1 MKLFL
6 VIILLFLNNCSFDDK
21 TGIWKNEK
29 ALTKKE
35 SSLFTDF
42 KTLTG
47 SKSVFNEIIRLEE
60 NFNFELPKRVNNDKW
75 EDIYYNQ
82 FNNSENFNY
91 NGQKNLLFKSK
102 KISKH
107 NLNSSLLFDKKNLIL
122 ADEKGNLI
130 FFSDKENKI
139 IHKFNFYK
147 KKFKR
152 IKKKI
157 NYVLD
162 NTTIFVTDN
171 LGFIYAYDYE
181 QKRILWAKNN
191 KVPFRSNLKIK
202 DSKLIAADQNNN
214 ILLFNKKDGKVLKLI
229 PTEDSKINNSF
240 RNNFSLNENSIFML
254 NTYGSLYA
262 IDDKTNNVKWV
273 VNLNQSLDINP
284 NNLFNGNV
292 LVNNNDIIVVTSH
305 ESTFIINSSNGSIL
319 KKFNIVSQIKPL
331 IINKYIFLISTNNLL
346 ISINIQNGEIVYSY
360 NLNQIIA
367 NYYNIGEKTAF
378 FKSIMIANDRIL
390 ILTQNSYLL
399 ELELEGNLKNIFK
412 LSKKVKSNFIF
423 LKNSIL
429 YLSYKK
435 RIIILG

>member
-1 MKLFL
+1 M
-6 VIILLFLNNCSFDDK
+6 
-21 TGIWKNEK
+21 
-29 ALTKKE
+29 
-35 SSLFTDF
+35 
-42 KTLTG
+42 
-47 SKSVFNEIIRLEE
+47 
-60 NFNFELPKRVNNDKW
+60 PKRVNNDKW

-240 RNNFSLNENSIFML
+240 RNNFSLNEN
-254 NTYGSLYA
+254 
-262 IDDKTNNVKWV
+262 
-273 VNLNQSLDINP
+273 
-284 NNLFNGNV
+284 
-292 LVNNNDIIVVTSH
+292 
-305 ESTFIINSSNGSIL
+305 
-319 KKFNIVSQIKPL
+319 
-331 IINKYIFLISTNNLL
+331 
-346 ISINIQNGEIVYSY
+346 
-360 NLNQIIA
+360 
-367 NYYNIGEKTAF
+367 
-378 FKSIMIANDRIL
+378 
-390 ILTQNSYLL
+390 
-399 ELELEGNLKNIFK
+399 
-412 LSKKVKSNFIF
+412 
-423 LKNSIL
+423 
-429 YLSYKK
+429 
-435 RIIILG
+435 

>member
-1 MKLFL
+1 MLFL
-6 VIILLFLNNCSFDDK
+6 SNCSFDNK

-42 KTLTG
+42 KALTD
-47 SKSVFNEIIRLEE
+47 SKDLFSKIINLDK
-60 NFNFELPKRVNNDKW
+60 NFIFELPKTVNNDKW

-82 FNNSENFNY
+82 FNNVDNFKY
-91 NGQKNLLFKSK
+91 NNQKNLLLKSK

-107 NLNSSLLFDKKNLIL
+107 KLNSSFLFDKKNLIL

-152 IKKKI
+152 TKKKI

-162 NTTIFVTDN
+162 KSTIFVTDN
-171 LGFIYAYDYE
+171 LGFIYAYNYE

-202 DSKLIAADQNNN
+202 DNKLIAADQNNN
-214 ILLFNKKDGKVLKLI
+214 ILLFNKNDGKVLKSI

-240 RNNFSLNENSIFML
+240 KNNFSLNKNSIFIL

-262 IDDKTNNVKWV
+262 IDDKSYNVKWV

-284 NNLFNGNV
+284 NNLFNGNQ
-292 LVNNNDIIVVTSH
+292 LVNNNDFIVVTSH
-305 ESTFIINSSNGSIL
+305 ESTFIINASNGSIL
-319 KKFNIVSQIKPL
+319 EKLNIVSQVKPM
-331 IINKYIFLISTNNLL
+331 IINNYLFLISTNNLL
-346 ISINIQNGEIVYSY
+346 ISINIQSGKIVYSY
-360 NLNQIIA
+360 NLSQIIA
-367 NYYNIGEKTAF
+367 NYYDIEEKTTF
-378 FKSIMIANDRIL
+378 FKSIMIANNRIL

-399 ELELEGNLKNIFK
+399 ELELNGNIRNIFK
-412 LSKKVKSNFIF
+412 LSKKAKSNFIF
-423 LKNSIL
+423 INNSIV
-429 YLSYKK
+429 YLSNKK